1 MLIKVIFGSYRVV
14 LERRRIMDRITEYKG
29 YWGNSYKRIR
39 GNLLYEVMVAGITK
53 RHNDFLYMMV
63 MGTNGK
69 VYFDTYKYLN
79 EELGDEG
86 FSKREL
92 ALRALKLLYSYI
104 ELFNTEIRYLDV
116 DDKKKFITFLQG
128 GQGIGQYISYDFMTV
143 RKNDTVNSY
152 LGVYRK
158 FFRYLG
164 IKGNV
169 FEEQSGIKKIIGSGS
184 AFNSKANAIE
194 VHKYSM
200 NLKEVK
206 TTIVPKYIKYTEYS
220 ELMNL
225 IEDKYTLREKII
237 VKLMYEYGLRI
248 GEVLGLTLEDIQ
260 GEHITK
266 QKGRCRLI
274 LRNRFTDKPWQ
285 YAKGCLKIISRNNY
299 TNEIYNIEGGGFQII
314 NISSKTFNLIQE
326 YIDETTSPFSLS
338 DKAYKNYLE
347 KNIADK
353 VSEMD
358 IDRNAYVFLSK
369 NYTPIAGGAWN
380 RIMKNIFQ
388 QVGIQIDRGKKTDNL
403 NHRFRHGFAMF
414 KVLHEG
420 FDEIKLAYVMRHS
433 NTNSVSAYFNP
444 TEDDLIVFASK
455 QDKLTKRGLR
465 L

>member
-1 MLIKVIFGSYRVV
+1 
-14 LERRRIMDRITEYKG
+14 
-29 YWGNSYKRIR
+29 
-39 GNLLYEVMVAGITK
+39 
-53 RHNDFLYMMV
+53 
-63 MGTNGK
+63 
-69 VYFDTYKYLN
+69 
-79 EELGDEG
+79 
-86 FSKREL
+86 
-92 ALRALKLLYSYI
+92 
-104 ELFNTEIRYLDV
+104 
-116 DDKKKFITFLQG
+116 
-128 GQGIGQYISYDFMTV
+128 
-143 RKNDTVNSY
+143 
-152 LGVYRK
+152 
-158 FFRYLG
+158 
-164 IKGNV
+164 
-169 FEEQSGIKKIIGSGS
+169 
-184 AFNSKANAIE
+184 
-194 VHKYSM
+194 
-200 NLKEVK
+200 
-206 TTIVPKYIKYTEYS
+206 KYTEYS